1 MTHNYEGNAGI
12 PLYAIKSISLKQKC
26 GISVRRRKH
35 KVLNKENHALGL
47 CGSKNSFYLRLVDRH
62 AQKAGIKTIWTDKR
76 QSDCVAYVADMD
88 SGNAKLPSGVT
99 VEEDVDRITHWG
111 VSCVAL
117 AALSHMGYQ
126 YPVIIIGRGHSVQGM
141 AEILTMNRIPVSV
154 VHSETDYD
162 AVQFRG
168 CCVVNSAPLLSTGVS
183 ELCAQAAQVVDISG
197 SLFEVSEVVSEYVG
211 RKEIG
216 KENLDIL
223 MDRVKRKIDEATENE
238 KG

>member
-1 MTHNYEGNAGI
+1 M
-12 PLYAIKSISLKQKC
+12 
-26 GISVRRRKH
+26 
-35 KVLNKENHALGL
+35 LNKETRALGL
-47 CGSKNSFYLRLVDRH
+47 CGSKSSFYLRLVARR
-62 AQKAGIKTIWTDKR
+62 AEAEWIKTIWTDKR

-117 AALSHMGYQ
+117 AALSYISCKC
-126 YPVIIIGRGHSVQGM
+126 PVIIIGRGHSVQGM

-162 AVQFRG
+162 TVQFRG

-197 SLFEVSEVVSEYVG
+197 SLFEVSEVVPEYVG

-223 MDRVKRKIDEATENE
+223 MDRVKRQIKNHSVYDISEENLHT
-238 KG
+238 